1 MTPEEAFFTVHRDL
15 YREGPGTAADVHWA
29 LSVAGI
35 GGAAR
40 VCDAACGPGAD
51 TVTLAEALPHARIDA
66 VEMHEHFV
74 QAAGARL
81 AGFGPRVQVRQGDMT
96 AISGP
101 YDLIWCAGALYF
113 PGVTEGLRQ
122 WRAALAPSGRV
133 AFSEPVLLSD
143 APSDIARAFWEQ
155 YPAIT
160 GLDGIV
166 ARVKAAGFRT
176 IAHRIIVGAA
186 WAEYFGPMRARIA
199 ALRQQAPEPALA
211 EALDENAKE
220 IAQWEA
226 APDEIAY
233 ALLVVEPA
241 MLLEQA

>member
-1 MTPEEAFFTVHRDL
+1 MTPEEAFFAVHRDL

-51 TVTLAEALPHARIDA
+51 TVTLAEALPDARIDA
-66 VEMHEHFV
+66 VEMQAHFV
-74 QAAGARL
+74 QAAQERL
-81 AGFGPRVQVRQGDMT
+81 AGFGPRVQVGQGDMT

-113 PGVTEGLRQ
+113 PGITEGLRL
-122 WRAALAPSGRV
+122 WRGALASGGRV
-133 AFSEPVLLSD
+133 AFSEPVFLSD

-160 GLDGIV
+160 GLEGIA
-166 ARVKAAGFRT
+166 ARVTAAEFKVM
-176 IAHRIIVGAA
+176 AHRMIVGAP
-186 WAEYFGPMRARIA
+186 WAEYYDPMRARIA
-199 ALRQQAPEPALA
+199 ALRQGEPGQALTG
-211 EALDENAKE
+211 ALDECALE

-226 APDEIAY
+226 VPDEIAY
-233 ALLVVEPA
+233 ALMVVEPA
-241 MLLEQA
+241 

>member
-51 TVTLAEALPHARIDA
+51 TVTLAQALPQASIDA
-66 VEMHEHFV
+66 VDMQAHFV
-74 QAAGARL
+74 QAARERM
-81 AGFGPRVQVRQGDMT
+81 AGFGQRVQVRQGDMT
-96 AISGP
+96 SISGP

-113 PGVTEGLRQ
+113 PGVTEGLRL
-122 WRAALAPSGRV
+122 WRGALAPGGRV
-133 AFSEPVLLSD
+133 AFSEPVLLGD
-143 APSDIARAFWEQ
+143 APSDVARAFWAG

-160 GLDGIV
+160 GLDGIG
-166 ARVKAAGFRT
+166 ARVTAAGFRVM
-176 IAHRIIVGAA
+176 AHRMIVGAA
-186 WAEYFGPMRARIA
+186 WAEYFGPMRDRIA
-199 ALRQQAPEPALA
+199 VLRQQAPEPALA

-226 APDEIAY
+226 VPDEIAY
-233 ALLVVEPA
+233 ALMVVEPA
-241 MLLEQA
+241 